1 MRTKQRQTRQPPK
14 TNKQNTSDPS
24 GSDVLQSI
32 RRETYNIGP
41 HSSGRWNRY
50 VHGSS
55 TGRQDPTRAIPVMP
69 TTIPDGMW
77 RNTCNSQQHCPTIRP
92 GRLHHLLAQNGGNS
106 NGQQHSSETITWQ
119 AQGSVERFHRT
130 LMGQVRAIKLQLE
143 NNYGIKL
150 NSKHPIMT
158 WLVKH
163 SAYLLNRY
171 SIHSEGNTSYYRR
184 WGKKHKTPICEFG
197 ETVLYMLPTA
207 KHMPKMEARFYPAIW
222 LGKDT
227 STNENIIGISNKVV
241 KARTIRRQIKPD
253 KYNKQLMDTINSS
266 PAMIPVTVTA
276 PSIVVLPQP
285 AARKQQ
291 ATTSTET
298 QQSPQPTVTGQ
309 PQNTP
314 PLALT
319 DLPMATAPATQQ
331 AKQPLPMPT
340 PAWQARSNRRDSTR
354 QPTKA
359 SKNNSKSNSSQQT
372 RNSSGA
378 TDNKNKDIKSHSH
391 NNERTEDI

>member
-1 MRTKQRQTRQPPK
+1 M
-14 TNKQNTSDPS
+14 
-24 GSDVLQSI
+24 
-32 RRETYNIGP
+32 
-41 HSSGRWNRY
+41 
-50 VHGSS
+50 
-55 TGRQDPTRAIPVMP
+55 
-69 TTIPDGMW
+69 
-77 RNTCNSQQHCPTIRP
+77 
-92 GRLHHLLAQNGGNS
+92 
-106 NGQQHSSETITWQ
+106 
-119 AQGSVERFHRT
+119 
-130 LMGQVRAIKLQLE
+130 
-143 NNYGIKL
+143 
-150 NSKHPIMT
+150 
-158 WLVKH
+158 
-163 SAYLLNRY
+163 
-171 SIHSEGNTSYYRR
+171 
-184 WGKKHKTPICEFG
+184 
-197 ETVLYMLPTA
+197 
-207 KHMPKMEARFYPAIW
+207 
-222 LGKDT
+222 GKDT
-227 STNENIIGISNKVV
+227 STNESILGISNKVV

-253 KYNKQLMDTINSS
+253 KYNKQLMDIINSS
-266 PAMIPVTVTA
+266 PAMIPATA

-309 PQNTP
+309 PHNTP

-340 PAWQARSNRRDSTR
+340 PAWQARSNGRDSTR

>member
-1 MRTKQRQTRQPPK
+1 
-14 TNKQNTSDPS
+14 
-24 GSDVLQSI
+24 
-32 RRETYNIGP
+32 
-41 HSSGRWNRY
+41 
-50 VHGSS
+50 
-55 TGRQDPTRAIPVMP
+55 
-69 TTIPDGMW
+69 
-77 RNTCNSQQHCPTIRP
+77 
-92 GRLHHLLAQNGGNS
+92 
-106 NGQQHSSETITWQ
+106 
-119 AQGSVERFHRT
+119 
-130 LMGQVRAIKLQLE
+130 MGQVRAIKLQLE

-150 NSKHPIMT
+150 NSKHPIMP

-171 SIHSEGNTSYYRR
+171 PIHSDGNTSYYRR
-184 WGKKHKTPICEFG
+184 WGKEHKTPICEFG
-197 ETVLYMLPTA
+197 ETVLYMLPAA

-222 LGKDT
+222 LGKGT
-227 STNENIIGISNKVV
+227 STNENILGISNKVV

-253 KYNKQLMDTINSS
+253 KYNKQLMDIINSS

-291 ATTSTET
+291 ETTSTET

-309 PQNTP
+309 PQNIP

-372 RNSSGA
+372 
-378 TDNKNKDIKSHSH
+378 
-391 NNERTEDI
+391 